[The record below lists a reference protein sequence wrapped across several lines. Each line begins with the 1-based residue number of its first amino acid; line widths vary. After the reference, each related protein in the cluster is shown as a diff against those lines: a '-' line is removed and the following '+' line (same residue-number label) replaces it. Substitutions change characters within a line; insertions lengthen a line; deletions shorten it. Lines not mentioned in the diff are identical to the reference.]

1 MSKPYPIRWTKEADT
16 TYFTTIAFIFE
27 KWTIKE
33 VLHFEALTDQLLF
46 NLSSNHKLCP
56 ELNKLNL
63 RKCVISEQTSLVYRV
78 ISKKIELIAFVDN
91 RSNHLY

>member
-1 MSKPYPIRWTKEADT
+1 MSKSYPIHWTKEADI
-16 TYFTTIAFIFE
+16 TYYNTIAFIFE

-33 VLHFEALTDQLLF
+33 VLHFESLTDQLLF

-56 ELNKLNL
+56 ELKKLKL

-78 ISKKIELIAFVDN
+78 VSKKIELITFVDN
-91 RSNHLY
+91 RSSHQY